1 MGCFYGFKLHLICNE
16 RGEVLNFMI
25 TRSDAEDCRHLKH
38 KSL

>member
-25 TRSDAEDCRHLKH
+25 IRSDAEDCRHLKY